1 LACETDTRK
10 NANDHRKR
18 STSQEVTKKTRL
30 FCFMVDFPSWKC
42 NLSMNQMEQQKLI
55 EQLKAEVLKAE
66 RDEKIDRAAS
76 IITPLIKAVIL
87 TIAVLFFF
95 RLL

>member
-1 LACETDTRK
+1 
-10 NANDHRKR
+10 
-18 STSQEVTKKTRL
+18 
-30 FCFMVDFPSWKC
+30 
-42 NLSMNQMEQQKLI
+42 MNQMEQQKLI